1 MFGGRSEVPCEAVG
15 ARPLPG
21 ALVAGGLLLA
31 GLFAAV
37 IYFPVRIHGERAARA
52 REHHG
57 VVTIDFCEYHGR
69 GNDSADCVGTFR
81 SDDGALVVPDVRCTF
96 VGAHQDMRRHAT
108 EPATLAGP
116 DDTTASLDENAW
128 LEPAVMWTLDAIL
141 LAWLIAQSVW
151 FVRAVRRHRAGA
163 EP

>member
-1 MFGGRSEVPCEAVG
+1 MS

-21 ALVAGGLLLA
+21 VLIAGGLLIA
-31 GLFAAV
+31 GLLAAV
-37 IYFPVRIHGERAARA
+37 IYFPVRIHAEQAARA

-81 SDDGALVVPDVRCTF
+81 SDDGALVVPGVHCTF

-116 DDTTASLDENAW
+116 DDTTASLDEGAW
-128 LEPAVMWTLDAIL
+128 LGPAVMWTLDAIL
-141 LAWLIAQSVW
+141 LVWLVAQAVW
-151 FVRAVRRHRAGA
+151 FVRVYGRHRAGA
-163 EP
+163 AP